1 MTSTQTSLQE
11 LQQAMYSKL
20 TGDTTLMALVTGVF
34 DYGAVPQNQAYPF
47 VSIGNG
53 TETPDNA
60 FGTRGYDATIQ
71 LDIWD
76 SSNGFKACYAIL
88 ARMNTLL
95 DQQALT
101 LATQHHV
108 YTLYDFSTTL
118 NDPGL
123 NNIKHVPVR
132 YKTFTQ
138 EIP

>member
-1 MTSTQTSLQE
+1 MTSTQTSLPE
-11 LQQAMYSKL
+11 LQTAMYTKL
-20 TGDTTLMALVTGVF
+20 TGDTTFMALVTGVF
-34 DYGAVPQNQAYPF
+34 DYGAVPQNQPYPF

-53 TETPDNA
+53 TEGPNNA
-60 FGTRGYDATIQ
+60 FGTRGYDAIIQ

-76 SSNGFKACYAIL
+76 NSNGFKTCYGIL

-95 DQQALT
+95 DQQSLT
-101 LATQHHV
+101 LATQKHV

-123 NNIKHVPVR
+123 NTIRHIPVK

-138 EIP
+138 EQ

>member
-1 MTSTQTSLQE
+1 MTSVQTSLPE
-11 LQQAMYSKL
+11 LQAAMYTKL
-20 TGDTTLMALVTGVF
+20 TGDALFMSLVTGVF

-47 VSIGNG
+47 VSIGDG
-53 TETPDNA
+53 TEGPNNA

-76 SSNGFKACYAIL
+76 NSNGFKTCYGIL

-95 DQQALT
+95 DQQSLT
-101 LATQHHV
+101 LATQKHV
-108 YTLYDFSTTL
+108 YTLYDFSHAL

-123 NNIKHVPVR
+123 NNIRHIPVR

-138 EIP
+138 EQ

>member
-1 MTSTQTSLQE
+1 MTSVQTSLPE
-11 LQQAMYSKL
+11 LQQAMYNTL
-20 TGDTTLMALVTGVF
+20 TGDTTFMALVTGVF
-34 DYGAVPQNQAYPF
+34 DYGAVPQNQPYPF

-76 SSNGFKACYAIL
+76 DSNGFKTCYGIL

-95 DQQALT
+95 EQQMLT

-108 YTLYDFSTTL
+108 YTLYDFSTNL

-123 NNIKHVPVR
+123 NNIRHTPVK
-132 YKTFTQ
+132 YKTFVQ